1 MHWMWLLSGYQTCQW
16 TFISIHFHDFLSHLH
31 DFRTSVQVK
40 QDDIFMISAVAR
52 LWEYWKSLKTIESD
66 CKCSIFRIWLL
77 LTIAIIVIVTI
88 NDYHCHYY
96 YYYYPLRIVIITI
109 NDWHPN
115 FPFWQIPAVPAQLT
129 DGFTCPGSPSRCNLP
144 QKNCGRTKMS
154 CWGPSKAPWW
164 SKDLF
169 IWLWVNTY

>member
-1 MHWMWLLSGYQTCQW
+1 MATLRLSNMSMDIY
-16 TFISIHFHDFLSHLH
+16 IHSFPWFSQPPPWFSDVCPGEARRHLH
-31 DFRTSVQVK
+31 DLCSCK
-40 QDDIFMISAVAR
+40 AVGI
-52 LWEYWKSLKTIESD
+52 LKIIESD